1 MGNTGKNYE
10 GACRLYGG
18 TGGKMG
24 RAVECRNV
32 TKIYGWGEG
41 KITAV
46 DHVDLCVDEGEYVV
60 ISGAS
65 GSGKSTL
72 LYMIGGMEEVS
83 EGEISIFGRNMRMK
97 DEELAAFRREHIG
110 FIFQQFHLFP
120 QLTVYQNV
128 ILPAMKRGN
137 LGYEKK
143 ARELM
148 EYLGIADKEKQYPVY
163 LSGGQ
168 QQRVAVARALV
179 TGAKLILADEPTGN
193 LDSVSGENVKQLLE
207 NVRKEF
213 GVTLIVVSHDPDYEA
228 RAGRVIRM
236 RDGRWMR

>member
-1 MGNTGKNYE
+1 
-10 GACRLYGG
+10 
-18 TGGKMG
+18 MG

-137 LGYEKK
+137 LGYEKR

>member
-1 MGNTGKNYE
+1 
-10 GACRLYGG
+10 
-18 TGGKMG
+18 MG

-32 TKIYGWGEG
+32 TKIYGGGEG

-137 LGYEKK
+137 LGYEKR

-148 EYLGIADKEKQYPVY
+148 EYLGIADKKKQYPVY

-193 LDSVSGENVKQLLE
+193 LDSASGENVKQLLE
-207 NVRKEF
+207 NARKEF

-228 RAGRVIRM
+228 RAGRVVRM

>member
-1 MGNTGKNYE
+1 
-10 GACRLYGG
+10 
-18 TGGKMG
+18 MG

-120 QLTVYQNV
+120 QLTVYQNI

-137 LGYEKK
+137 LGYEKR

-148 EYLGIADKEKQYPVY
+148 EYLGIADKKKQYPVY

>member
-1 MGNTGKNYE
+1 
-10 GACRLYGG
+10 
-18 TGGKMG
+18 
-24 RAVECRNV
+24 
-32 TKIYGWGEG
+32 
-41 KITAV
+41 
-46 DHVDLCVDEGEYVV
+46 
-60 ISGAS
+60 
-65 GSGKSTL
+65 
-72 LYMIGGMEEVS
+72 
-83 EGEISIFGRNMRMK
+83 
-97 DEELAAFRREHIG
+97 
-110 FIFQQFHLFP
+110 
-120 QLTVYQNV
+120 
-128 ILPAMKRGN
+128 
-137 LGYEKK
+137 
-143 ARELM
+143 M

-213 GVTLIVVSHDPDYEA
+213 GVTLIVVSHYPDYEA

>member
-1 MGNTGKNYE
+1 MGK
-10 GACRLYGG
+10 
-18 TGGKMG
+18 
-24 RAVECRNV
+24 AVECRNV
-32 TKIYGWGEG
+32 TKIYGGGEG

-46 DHVDLCVDEGEYVV
+46 DHVNLCVEEGEYVV

-72 LYMIGGMEEVS
+72 LYMLGGMEEAS
-83 EGEISIFGRNMRMK
+83 EGEICIFGKNIRMK

-120 QLTVYQNV
+120 QLTVYQNI
-128 ILPAMKRGN
+128 ILPAIKRGN
-137 LGYEKK
+137 LECEKR

-148 EYLGIADKEKQYPVY
+148 EYLGIADKEKQYPSH

-168 QQRVAVARALV
+168 QQRAAVARSLI

-193 LDSVSGENVKQLLE
+193 LDSVSGENVKRLLE

-236 RDGRWMR
+236 RDGRWMETGEK

>member
-1 MGNTGKNYE
+1 
-10 GACRLYGG
+10 
-18 TGGKMG
+18 MG

-137 LGYEKK
+137 LGYEKR

-163 LSGGQ
+163 LSGDSSRGLRSQGLWSQGQ
-168 QQRVAVARALV
+168 
-179 TGAKLILADEPTGN
+179 
-193 LDSVSGENVKQLLE
+193 S
-207 NVRKEF
+207 
-213 GVTLIVVSHDPDYEA
+213 
-228 RAGRVIRM
+228 
-236 RDGRWMR
+236 

>member
-1 MGNTGKNYE
+1 
-10 GACRLYGG
+10 
-18 TGGKMG
+18 MG

-137 LGYEKK
+137 LGYEKR

-193 LDSVSGENVKQLLE
+193 LDSASGENVKQLLE

-213 GVTLIVVSHDPDYEA
+213 GVTLIVVSHDSDYEA

>member
-1 MGNTGKNYE
+1 
-10 GACRLYGG
+10 
-18 TGGKMG
+18 MG
-24 RAVECRNV
+24 RAIECRNV

-137 LGYEKK
+137 LGYEKR

-193 LDSVSGENVKQLLE
+193 LDSASGENVKQLLE

-213 GVTLIVVSHDPDYEA
+213 GVTLIVVSHDSDYEA

>member
-1 MGNTGKNYE
+1 
-10 GACRLYGG
+10 
-18 TGGKMG
+18 MG

-137 LGYEKK
+137 LGYEKR

-179 TGAKLILADEPTGN
+179 TGAKVILADEPTGN
-193 LDSVSGENVKQLLE
+193 LDSASGENVKQLLE

-213 GVTLIVVSHDPDYEA
+213 GVTLIVVSHDSDYEA

>member
-1 MGNTGKNYE
+1 
-10 GACRLYGG
+10 
-18 TGGKMG
+18 MG

-137 LGYEKK
+137 LGYEKR

-148 EYLGIADKEKQYPVY
+148 EYLGIVDKEKQYPVY

-193 LDSVSGENVKQLLE
+193 LDSASGENVKQLLE

-213 GVTLIVVSHDPDYEA
+213 GVTLIVVSHDSDYEA

>member
-1 MGNTGKNYE
+1 
-10 GACRLYGG
+10 
-18 TGGKMG
+18 MG

-97 DEELAAFRREHIG
+97 DE
-110 FIFQQFHLFP
+110 
-120 QLTVYQNV
+120 
-128 ILPAMKRGN
+128 
-137 LGYEKK
+137 
-143 ARELM
+143 
-148 EYLGIADKEKQYPVY
+148 
-163 LSGGQ
+163 
-168 QQRVAVARALV
+168 
-179 TGAKLILADEPTGN
+179 
-193 LDSVSGENVKQLLE
+193 
-207 NVRKEF
+207 
-213 GVTLIVVSHDPDYEA
+213 
-228 RAGRVIRM
+228 
-236 RDGRWMR
+236 

>member
-1 MGNTGKNYE
+1 
-10 GACRLYGG
+10 
-18 TGGKMG
+18 
-24 RAVECRNV
+24 
-32 TKIYGWGEG
+32 
-41 KITAV
+41 
-46 DHVDLCVDEGEYVV
+46 
-60 ISGAS
+60 
-65 GSGKSTL
+65 
-72 LYMIGGMEEVS
+72 MIGGMEEVS

-137 LGYEKK
+137 LGYEKR